1 MILFLLLSSNLENC
15 DSRIS
20 RDRVYRSIDSF
31 LGHLLLKHFFST
43 EPIFFPLR
51 QSLMSSFLTHYSE
64 ILFNVWPWRPLLRT
78 SILFCI
84 YAILN
89 LNPNTCITQWTV
101 ASYQL
106 VSLWSYRHHSKLM
119 VFRSLVKL
127 MSSSTFRL

>member
-1 MILFLLLSSNLENC
+1 MILFLLLSSNLAKC

-31 LGHLLLKHFFST
+31 LGHLTKTLLFNRAHFFPFTS
-43 EPIFFPLR
+43 EPYVFLPYAWFGN
-51 QSLMSSFLTHYSE
+51 SFQRMTLVAFIKNEH
-64 ILFNVWPWRPLLRT
+64 NV
-78 SILFCI
+78 FM

-89 LNPNTCITQWTV
+89 LNPNTCIKRWTV
-101 ASYQL
+101 ASYPL

-127 MSSSTFRL
+127 MSPSTFRL

>member
-1 MILFLLLSSNLENC
+1 MILFLLLSSNLAKC

-20 RDRVYRSIDSF
+20 RDRIYRSIDSF
-31 LGHLLLKHFFST
+31 LGHLTKTLLFNRAH
-43 EPIFFPLR
+43 FFPLR
-51 QSLMSSFLTHYSE
+51 QSLMSFFLTHDSE

-78 SILFCI
+78 SIMFCM

-89 LNPNTCITQWTV
+89 LNPNTCIKQWTV
-101 ASYQL
+101 ASYPL

-127 MSSSTFRL
+127 MSPSTFRL